1 MAPLTPPQLIL
12 VAYSFCLLLP
22 PAVNKEVLVTTVS
35 LAPKTVP
42 STERALKKHRR
53 LHECPVRWLER
64 EQQRATH
71 WRRTKAL
78 ASSPYDSLF
87 LRQPWTHDSS
97 TIPACQSEQPGH
109 EAATTCPRTHSRRKP
124 GHDSTWGGGLD
135 HTGVLELSSLAS
147 KLQHTLFPHCRLP
160 LAFFAWRIHVH
171 PPGPLLTTP
180 PSRPEPPCHASLGTP
195 GSSPPVANHS
205 ASASPIPALTTS
217 RRPLV

>member
-97 TIPACQSEQPGH
+97 TIPACQSEQPGR

-124 GHDSTWGGGLD
+124 GHDSTWGGGARPHGGPRTFLSCLQASA
-135 HTGVLELSSLAS
+135 HALSSLPTALGLLRLANSRAS
-147 KLQHTLFPHCRLP
+147 SRTLAHHPSLP
-160 LAFFAWRIHVH
+160 AR
-171 PPGPLLTTP
+171 
-180 PSRPEPPCHASLGTP
+180 ASLP
-195 GSSPPVANHS
+195 CLPRDPWQLPSC
-205 ASASPIPALTTS
+205 
-217 RRPLV
+217 R